1 MTTYPANVPMSA
13 NLALTIP
20 RPSARHS
27 ALKYVTD
34 LSLKTNLSGP
44 TPAAYV
50 AVAGISRP
58 YIANSANT
66 TPYGPDAKS
75 PTPRARHAHRDT
87 ISIAHRAANV
97 APANLRVPHARSIA
111 RPSSLSSVV
120 PITSSAAPPQN
131 PHSRP
136 TAAASARASPPRPRP
151 RPRSRVLDS
160 ARSIAVAARA
170 PCIARAATDV
180 ASVAKHIRRASG
192 APVNRP
198 TARMDDAEGRDAMR
212 SDGECRRGG
221 HTTTRARR
229 GATTTATTATMTTAT
244 TTTGALR
251 PPRAI
256 ARGARRATTTTTTT
270 TRVEAAAAM
279 RTATPRRARAMT
291 TTRAAATEETYE
303 YQAEVRRRRDDGA
316 DDGTRRRLARE
327 ASPRATEEPSRRR
340 ETRDRTLSRD
350 ERLTAAVP
358 ARAQVHRL
366 MDLIVNS
373 LYSNKDV
380 FLRELVSNASDA
392 CDKLRFSALSDPNAM
407 GGNEELRIKI
417 KGDPEAKT
425 LTIEDTGIGMNKED
439 LVSSLGTIARSGTAK
454 FMEMLQS
461 RSDGE
466 NLIGKFGVGFYSA
479 FLVADK
485 ITVYSKAASGDDDKT
500 WVWESEI
507 NASSYTVKESEEA
520 IARGTKIV
528 LHLKEGCEEFSTGE
542 KLSSLVKTYSE
553 FISFPID
560 VWAKTTKEKEVE
572 DKASTDA
579 LKEAWEKKKIEAEAK
594 GEEFTEP
601 DAPTPVMKTEFE
613 HVQELVVTA
622 NNDKPIWVRSP
633 KRRRARR
640 RITSS
645 SNPRSKS
652 SSTRSRTRIS
662 PWRAT
667 SNSAPS
673 SSSRAWRRS
682 SSRT

>member
-1 MTTYPANVPMSA
+1 MIEADAIRDDVPRERSYERQSRA
-13 NLALTIP
+13 DDPSTERQAQRAEIRHRFIAQDESKRTDARRVRRRRRNLPSIHRQQREHHAVRP
-20 RPSARHS
+20 RRE
-27 ALKYVTD
+27 V
-34 LSLKTNLSGP
+34 
-44 TPAAYV
+44 
-50 AVAGISRP
+50 
-58 YIANSANT
+58 
-66 TPYGPDAKS
+66 

-229 GATTTATTATMTTAT
+229 GATTTSDDGDDDDGDDDDRRASTAA
-244 TTTGALR
+244 R
-251 PPRAI
+251 I
-256 ARGARRATTTTTTT
+256 ARGARRATTTRRRR

-601 DAPTPVMKTEFE
+601 DAPTPVMKTEYRGCPGVCR
-613 HVQELVVTA
+613 HGQQ
-622 NNDKPIWVRSP
+622 R
-633 KRRRARR
+633 
-640 RITSS
+640 
-645 SNPRSKS
+645 
-652 SSTRSRTRIS
+652 
-662 PWRAT
+662 
-667 SNSAPS
+667 
-673 SSSRAWRRS
+673 
-682 SSRT
+682 

>member
-1 MTTYPANVPMSA
+1 M
-13 NLALTIP
+13 L
-20 RPSARHS
+20 
-27 ALKYVTD
+27 
-34 LSLKTNLSGP
+34 
-44 TPAAYV
+44 
-50 AVAGISRP
+50 
-58 YIANSANT
+58 
-66 TPYGPDAKS
+66 
-75 PTPRARHAHRDT
+75 
-87 ISIAHRAANV
+87 
-97 APANLRVPHARSIA
+97 
-111 RPSSLSSVV
+111 
-120 PITSSAAPPQN
+120 
-131 PHSRP
+131 
-136 TAAASARASPPRPRP
+136 
-151 RPRSRVLDS
+151 
-160 ARSIAVAARA
+160 
-170 PCIARAATDV
+170 
-180 ASVAKHIRRASG
+180 
-192 APVNRP
+192 
-198 TARMDDAEGRDAMR
+198 
-212 SDGECRRGG
+212 
-221 HTTTRARR
+221 
-229 GATTTATTATMTTAT
+229 
-244 TTTGALR
+244 
-251 PPRAI
+251 
-256 ARGARRATTTTTTT
+256 
-270 TRVEAAAAM
+270 
-279 RTATPRRARAMT
+279 
-291 TTRAAATEETYE
+291 
-303 YQAEVRRRRDDGA
+303 
-316 DDGTRRRLARE
+316 
-327 ASPRATEEPSRRR
+327 
-340 ETRDRTLSRD
+340 
-350 ERLTAAVP
+350 

-594 GEEFTEP
+594 GEEFTE
-601 DAPTPVMKTEFE
+601 DAP
-613 HVQELVVTA
+613 
-622 NNDKPIWVRSP
+622 NR
-633 KRRRARR
+633 
-640 RITSS
+640 
-645 SNPRSKS
+645 
-652 SSTRSRTRIS
+652 
-662 PWRAT
+662 
-667 SNSAPS
+667 
-673 SSSRAWRRS
+673 
-682 SSRT
+682 